1 MMGSIGFVLIVLGA
15 TGFASVF
22 GWSGLLQFLL
32 FVTIIG
38 LLLHARSL
46 RHV

>member
-32 FVTIIG
+32 FATIIG
-38 LLLHARSL
+38 LLIHARSL
-46 RHV
+46 RHI

>member
-1 MMGSIGFVLIVLGA
+1 MMGSIGFMLIVLGA

-22 GWSGLLQFLL
+22 GWSGLLLFLL
-32 FVTIIG
+32 IATTIG
-38 LLLHARSL
+38 LLSRARSL